1 MSLGQAEFVVH
12 RGPACGH
19 VIGGG
24 AVFFS
29 FSVVVVSVTYS
40 DWEENDVL

>member
-1 MSLGQAEFVVH
+1 MSLGQAEVVVH

-24 AVFFS
+24 AVFFL
-29 FSVVVVSVTYS
+29 FP
-40 DWEENDVL
+40 LLL